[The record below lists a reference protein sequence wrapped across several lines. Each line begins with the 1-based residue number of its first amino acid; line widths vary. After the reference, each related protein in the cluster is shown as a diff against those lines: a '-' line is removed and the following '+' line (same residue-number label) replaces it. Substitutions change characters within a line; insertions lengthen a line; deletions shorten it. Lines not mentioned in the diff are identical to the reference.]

1 MAAIAHSPAW
11 PDQADMRPWRILALL
26 AEKFGE
32 WDAAFRAWLAVADR
46 NEGDARAGFLVAASV
61 AAGLSGNA
69 AQSDALLSEAEHLAP
84 NHPRVVLQR
93 LDQRALGP
101 ERLRVLEGVESDEP
115 EVAALIAGHL
125 ATAYM
130 LLPDMDEAERWVAEA
145 QHILPDSLMVRAT
158 VAMAAIHRGR
168 IASSEH
174 QTVDF
179 AALTQAH
186 DDALEI
192 RDELKAARRYEESVR
207 LLMLAA
213 DALTVVKESKRARAL
228 IRSATDEER
237 AVEDARE
244 VLGDAALRAQGWDE
258 ALALTD
264 NTHETEAVKR
274 IRASAGLASGNLY
287 EQNRALV
294 TLDNI
299 IAERGREAPQAAL
312 SRLASTFGSRRA
324 EWSNDAFDALREAG
338 YEEAALTARAQ
349 FLVTQEHDH
358 AAADALLAAY
368 EGEAWADDMRLHL
381 AIRKGDRHA
390 MQTLAD
396 RFLNQAVQEDR
407 LQCAVAL
414 GLAGEADRARD
425 ILLFVAH
432 DEATPLAIRA
442 LNG

>member
-1 MAAIAHSPAW
+1 MCLRQGGKVNRLMFAGSDPAAVNRRHGDRCSNH
-11 PDQADMRPWRILALL
+11 QAIGQDVLSLSDP
-26 AEKFGE
+26 
-32 WDAAFRAWLAVADR
+32 AFR
-46 NEGDARAGFLVAASV
+46 LVHV
-61 AAGLSGNA
+61 G
-69 AQSDALLSEAEHLAP
+69 QEHVGGCEMSRDKRR
-84 NHPRVVLQR
+84 HFW
-93 LDQRALGP
+93 
-101 ERLRVLEGVESDEP
+101 LRVLEGVESDEP

-338 YEEAALTARAQ
+338 YEEAALTARA
-349 FLVTQEHDH
+349 
-358 AAADALLAAY
+358 
-368 EGEAWADDMRLHL
+368 
-381 AIRKGDRHA
+381 
-390 MQTLAD
+390 
-396 RFLNQAVQEDR
+396 
-407 LQCAVAL
+407 
-414 GLAGEADRARD
+414 
-425 ILLFVAH
+425 
-432 DEATPLAIRA
+432 
-442 LNG
+442 